1 MALLSVCCQT
11 LGHHPFSFNGSK
23 SSAWLKCRSQ
33 RERGLLMGLFRTHGE
48 DLFAL
53 DFDFDAEGWTDIA
66 SLDYAAAHP
75 DVAGKI
81 GSLQRIV
88 ESAAARI
95 ADEGMI
101 GAGEAVVL
109 AKPFQVGDVFE
120 LAGAIRSLTRE
131 SPVARGKSG
140 RAGGQADDRRW
151 NIFTGQAI
159 ADEKVR

>member
-1 MALLSVCCQT
+1 M
-11 LGHHPFSFNGSK
+11 
-23 SSAWLKCRSQ
+23 
-33 RERGLLMGLFRTHGE
+33 ELFRTHGE
-48 DLFAL
+48 DWFAL
-53 DFDFDAEGWTDIA
+53 DFDFDAEGRADVA
-66 SLDYAAAHP
+66 ALNNAAAHP
-75 DVAGKI
+75 DVSGKI
-81 GSLQRIV
+81 GSLERIV

-120 LAGAIRSLTRE
+120 LAGAIRSFTRE

-140 RAGGQADDRRW
+140 RAGGQADNRRR

>member
-1 MALLSVCCQT
+1 MKQGGAGSGPAQCCACRESN
-11 LGHHPFSFNGSK
+11 LAK
-23 SSAWLKCRSQ
+23 SRD
-33 RERGLLMGLFRTHGE
+33 RLFGAHGE
-48 DLFAL
+48 NLLPL
-53 DFDFDAEGWTDIA
+53 DFDFDAEGRADIA

-75 DVAGKI
+75 DVAGQI

-120 LAGAIRSLTRE
+120 LAGAIRSFTRE

-159 ADEKVR
+159 AHEKV